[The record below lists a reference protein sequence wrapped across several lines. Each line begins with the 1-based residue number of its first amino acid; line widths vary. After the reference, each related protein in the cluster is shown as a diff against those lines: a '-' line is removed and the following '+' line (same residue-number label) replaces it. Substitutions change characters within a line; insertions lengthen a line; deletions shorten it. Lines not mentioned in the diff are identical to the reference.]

1 VTEFVV
7 ISGLSGAGRSSVA
20 DVLEDLGW
28 FVIDNLP
35 TPLIPKVGEL
45 ASMPGSTI
53 ERVALVVGSG
63 ADPDDVLPALVD
75 LRSGSS
81 RMRVLYLEATTG
93 ALVRRYESTRRRHPH
108 SSDDSVS
115 EAIERERAMLE
126 PVKGEADLVLD
137 TSDLNIHQLRARVME
152 LFGGETPESGM
163 RTTILSFGYKHGLP
177 TDVDMVID
185 CRFLPNPYWD
195 EQLRPLTGQDD
206 PVRANVLGQE
216 ATGPFLEKLEGL
228 LELLVP
234 AYIDEGK
241 AYLTIALGCTGG
253 RHRAVV
259 IAEELAVRLRRHG
272 VELAVKHRD
281 VGR

>member
-45 ASMPGSTI
+45 ASMPGSSI

-63 ADPDDVLPALVD
+63 AAPDELLPALVD

-81 RMRVLYLEATTG
+81 RVRVLYLEAITS
-93 ALVRRYESTRRRHPH
+93 ALVRRYESTRRRHPQGT
-108 SSDDSVS
+108 DDSVS
-115 EAIERERAMLE
+115 DAIERERALLE
-126 PVKGEADLVLD
+126 AVKGEADLVLD
-137 TSDLNIHQLRARVME
+137 TSDLNIHELRGRVME

-195 EQLRPLTGQDD
+195 EQLRPLTGKDD
-206 PVRANVLGQE
+206 LVRDNVLGQD
-216 ATGPFLEKLEGL
+216 AAGPFLEKLEDL

-234 AYIDEGK
+234 AYVDEGK

-259 IAEELAVRLRRHG
+259 IAEELADRLRRHG